1 MVNLSL
7 RAACR
12 YELTKAKSHSYLLLV
27 AGFAF
32 GMNAMDYGRRMFIPA
47 LASYAQMQHFHHL
60 GLFSPDDV
68 EENSVVLKAISEK
81 EFRKIWES
89 IRSLP
94 LSSMVRSRQNL
105 LHRIH
110 SSLRVPLD
118 PALWNFVAYGQHH
131 F

>member
-1 MVNLSL
+1 MSLSL

-12 YELTKAKSHSYLLLV
+12 YELTKTKSHSYLLLV

-32 GMNAMDYGRRMFIPA
+32 GMNAMEYGRRMFIPA
-47 LASYAQMQHFHHL
+47 LASYAQMQHFHSL
-60 GLFSPDDV
+60 GLYSPGDAK
-68 EENSVVLKAISEK
+68 ETSAVLKAISEK
-81 EFRKIWES
+81 EFREIWES

-118 PALWNFVAYGQHH
+118 PALWNFVAYGLHQ